1 MANEMRISVWSS
13 DVCSADLFAEPAVYD
28 RLFQI
33 LVRGGNDPDVDGLR
47 LVAADALDLAFLQHT
62 KQFYLHVGRHIA
74 DFVEEDRAAVGRLEP
89 ALAGLERTG
98 ERALFMTEQLRFQKL
113 ARNGPAVHG
122 DEARAPRSEEHTSE
136 IESLMRY
143 SYA

>member
-1 MANEMRISVWSS
+1 MRISDWSS
-13 DVCSADLFAEPAVYD
+13 DVCSSDL
-28 RLFQI
+28 
-33 LVRGGNDPDVDGLR
+33 
-47 LVAADALDLAFLQHT
+47 ALDLAFLQHT

-113 ARNGPAVHG
+113 ARNGPAVDR
-122 DEARAPRSEEHTSE
+122 DEARAPSRRPFVKAALDHPICRASCRE
-136 IESLMRY
+136 RVCQY
-143 SYA
+143 V

>member
-1 MANEMRISVWSS
+1 MRISDWSS
-13 DVCSADLFAEPAVYD
+13 DVCSSDL
-28 RLFQI
+28 
-33 LVRGGNDPDVDGLR
+33 
-47 LVAADALDLAFLQHT
+47 T

-113 ARNGPAVHG
+113 ARNGPAVDG
-122 DEARAPRSEEHTSE
+122 DEARAPSRRRFVKAACDHFLAASGRAGRSEEHTSE
-136 IESLMRY
+136 LQSLMRI
-143 SYA
+143 SYAVFCLKKKIQ